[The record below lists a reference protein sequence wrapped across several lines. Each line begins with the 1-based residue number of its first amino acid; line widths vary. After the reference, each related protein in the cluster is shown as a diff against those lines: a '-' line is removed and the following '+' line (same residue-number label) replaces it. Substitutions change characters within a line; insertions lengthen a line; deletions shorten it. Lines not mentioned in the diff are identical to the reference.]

1 MHEALENVNEGNN
14 VGHLTATFPTDEG
27 LPLDHSY
34 YTKVI
39 K

>member
-14 VGHLTATFPTDEG
+14 VRHLTFPTDEG